1 MQSKVHYK
9 QTITASWSK
18 TSTTYQKISIYY
30 HVEHLH
36 FRLQVYR
43 KHFPIVRWRFQ
54 KRPLSVFNRGVRFK
68 ECKVTVK
75 WLKTAGTNTR
85 CPLRDGWLYQA
96 SARKTRVRGRGLSFF
111 KECCFRVRVRVRV
124 RLGLFSVRVRAS
136 VSPDPNPKT
145 ALQEKKKG
153 TLRPRPRPRPRF
165 LLTPVQ
171 SSSFPVSEYYC

>member
-68 ECKVTVK
+68 ECKVTIK

-111 KECCFRVRVRVRV
+111 KECCFRVRVKVRV
-124 RLGLFSVRVRAS
+124 GLGLFSVRVRAS
-136 VSPDPNPKT
+136 VSPDPNPNPKT
-145 ALQEKKKG
+145 ALQ
-153 TLRPRPRPRPRF
+153 
-165 LLTPVQ
+165 
-171 SSSFPVSEYYC
+171 